1 MGPLLFYIYINDLFY
16 LVKDTEICNY
26 ADDTAIFVCGTELDP
41 ILKFLEKDASLLSGW
56 FGNNYMKMNG
66 DKSHLLV
73 LGNKSVEGIL
83 TVSGYLIKESDEEKL
98 LGVTIGKKL
107 NFKSH
112 VNSLCKK
119 SKPEIACI
127 STEKNCTG
135 ENRRK
140 TVLVRKMFDQTRK
153 YRTPSIKCF
162 PKLEYLSLVEKHKY
176 ILTS

>member
-1 MGPLLFYIYINDLFY
+1 MQTILLFL
-16 LVKDTEICNY
+16 
-26 ADDTAIFVCGTELDP
+26 CGTELDP
-41 ILKFLEKDASLLSGW
+41 ILKSLEKDASLLSGW

-98 LGVTIGKKL
+98 LGVTIVKKL

-119 SKPEIACI
+119 ASQKLHALA
-127 STEKNCTG
+127 
-135 ENRRK
+135 RRK
-140 TVLVRKMFDQTRK
+140 TVLEKTGE
-153 YRTPSIKCF
+153 
-162 PKLEYLSLVEKHKY
+162 KLCL
-176 ILTS
+176 